1 MFLEKKIKGH
11 YRFKMIFSK
20 YSQYFKIDINMG
32 FSKQKY
38 NVIEASI
45 MKTVSVY
52 NPIFVT
58 FRPIN

>member
-1 MFLEKKIKGH
+1 MT
-11 YRFKMIFSK
+11 FSK
-20 YSQYFKIDINMG
+20 YSQYFKNDIKMG
-32 FSKQKY
+32 FFKQNY

-58 FRPIN
+58 FMPIN